1 MTAPRDPSA
10 DPPRWGVVST
20 VKAPLR
26 DILGF
31 AAHHLELGAHRLLI
45 FLDAPDPET
54 VATLKAHP
62 RIRVF
67 ACDDAH
73 WRRLGVKRPV
83 KHQARQTA
91 NATFA
96 YGRKAQLDWLIHID
110 VDEFLWPEGRVADT
124 LGTLPQEVLT
134 ARVRPIEQIAGDG
147 NDFKA
152 FIPPGPGRAA
162 LVRRIYPT
170 FGDVVK
176 GGFMSHV
183 QGKVFVRTGLGP
195 LTVKIHNVFRGDETN
210 PGMVELDGIALA
222 HAHAK
227 DWEDWIAAY
236 RYRLEKGSYRAELA
250 PARPRAQGGMTLHEA
265 LRLVEADSGEAG
277 LRAFYDEISAAAPEA
292 RARLE
297 RAGLL
302 RRCEL
307 DLDAKIRKQF
317 PDFS

>member
-1 MTAPRDPSA
+1 MTAPRDLSA
-10 DPPRWGVVST
+10 DLPRWGVVST
-20 VKAPLR
+20 IKAPLR

-45 FLDAPDPET
+45 FLDDPAPAT
-54 VATLKAHP
+54 VAALKAHP

-73 WRRLGVKRPV
+73 WRRLGVKRPA

-96 YGRKAQLDWLIHID
+96 YGRKVQLDWIIHID
-110 VDEFLWPEGRVADT
+110 VDEFLWPETSVADR
-124 LGTLPQEVLT
+124 LAALDEDVLC
-134 ARVRPIEQIAGDG
+134 ARVRPMEQIAGDG

-152 FIPPGPGRAA
+152 FIPPGPGRAET
-162 LVRRIYPT
+162 VRRLYPT
-170 FGDVVK
+170 FGDFVK

-183 QGKVFVRTGLGP
+183 QGKVFVRTGLGR

-210 PGMVELDGIALA
+210 PGQVELRDIALA

-227 DWEDWIAAY
+227 SWEDWIAAY

-250 PARPRAQGGMTLHEA
+250 PARPRDQGGMTLHEA
-265 LRLVEADSGEAG
+265 LRFVEADSGEAG
-277 LRAFYDEISAAAPEA
+277 LRAFYDEICAATPEA
-292 RARLE
+292 RARLH
-297 RAGLL
+297 RAGML

-307 DLDAKIRKQF
+307 DLDRKIRRQF
-317 PDFS
+317 PDFA